1 MKKIIEST
9 EDFGITS
16 SDSLSEYLMAIKQ
29 AINDETTA
37 IALYDKIIGMSK
49 TPTAVKEVLKEVRDD
64 EKDHLVILTNLL
76 QDEVESEM
84 PGFGDVDTDG
94 SELGVSIEEEE

>member
-1 MKKIIEST
+1 MKKILESN
-9 EDFGITS
+9 EDFEITS
-16 SDSLSEYLMAIKQ
+16 SESLGEYLMAIKK

-49 TPTAVKEVLKEVRDD
+49 TPTASKEILKEIRDD

-76 QDEVESEM
+76 QDEVEVEM
-84 PGFGDVDTDG
+84 PGFGDADEDPG
-94 SELGVSIEEEE
+94 MKIEEEE